1 MKEKPGKRA
10 RLSLPIP
17 VRGEPGR
24 NDSDPETPP
33 KRHCIVRRI
42 DGNNTPE
49 NNTMDSLW
57 AEYEKWK
64 NPADR

>member
-1 MKEKPGKRA
+1 MKQQPGIGA
-10 RLSLPIP
+10 DLSLPIP

-33 KRHCIVRRI
+33 KRHRIVRRI
-42 DGNNTPE
+42 GDNNTSE
-49 NNTMDSLW
+49 DNTTDSLW

-64 NPADR
+64 NPAER